1 MVILAVKP
9 CLKAI
14 YDKYFCPA
22 FSQDNMIK
30 AYMKVLKEFDI
41 SPYLISQKIC
51 FMVLYFTI
59 NENETESNLVCQ
71 IKE

>member
-1 MVILAVKP
+1 MVNSVKT

-22 FSQDNMIK
+22 FANDNMIK
-30 AYMKVLKEFDI
+30 AFMKILKEFDI

-59 NENETESNLVCQ
+59 NENQLESNFFC
-71 IKE
+71 